1 MPKKRQWE
9 WLKVWEVSHKRKP
22 GKSKTREEERMLD
35 KSLCSG
41 RDGIQMEAVNIFSLF
56 LLRQGEKSHAKA
68 EVWGINIRKIKK

>member
-1 MPKKRQWE
+1 
-9 WLKVWEVSHKRKP
+9 
-22 GKSKTREEERMLD
+22 MLD

-68 EVWGINIRKIKK
+68 EV